1 VSEPGAASAERVVR
15 ALVDANVE
23 VVASLPDSW
32 LAPVLVRIDA
42 EPTIRHIRVGRE
54 DDAVA
59 IAAGVA
65 LGGRRAAVVCQN
77 AGVLLSANALA
88 GYAHNHQLGFLV
100 LAVYRGLEDDRFH
113 YQKYKGL
120 VSEGVLK
127 GLRIP
132 FRVISRDDELDS
144 ITSEVDAA
152 RDIPH
157 VLLLRH
163 SALFPDALP

>member
-1 VSEPGAASAERVVR
+1 MSEPGAASAERVVK
-15 ALVDANVE
+15 ALVAAKVE
-23 VVASLPDSW
+23 VAASLPDSW
-32 LAPVLVRIDA
+32 LAPVLARIDA
-42 EPTIRHIRVGRE
+42 EPKIRHIRVGRE
-54 DDAVA
+54 DDAVG
-59 IAAGVA
+59 IAAGCA
-65 LGGRRAAVVCQN
+65 LGGKRAAVVCQN

-120 VSEGVLK
+120 VTEGVLA

-132 FRVISRDDELDS
+132 YRVLTRADELDTIAS
-144 ITSEVDAA
+144 AVDEA
-152 RDIPH
+152 REKPM

-163 SALFPDALP
+163 SALFPAAG